1 MPATIGLMVLA
12 EPMISTLFQYKE
24 FSLQDV
30 HNSALSLR
38 AYAIGLIGYIAI
50 RVLVSGFTS
59 RQDIKT
65 PMIYGLWSMGLSL
78 VLDVLFVFPLAHA
91 GLALAT
97 SLGALVN
104 ALMLLVKL
112 YKDKIYCPVSGW
124 VGFFVRVF
132 LASIAMFVALYYS
145 VDVDWWQQW
154 QSTERVIQLLKWIV
168 IGLLIYS
175 VTLILTGL
183 RWHHLLEDYRI

>member
-1 MPATIGLMVLA
+1 
-12 EPMISTLFQYKE
+12 MISTLFQYKE

-30 HNSALSLR
+30 HNSVLSLR
-38 AYAIGLIGYIAI
+38 AYAVGLIGYIAI

-59 RQDIKT
+59 RQDMKT

-78 VLDVLFVFPLAHA
+78 VLDVLLVFPLAHA

-97 SLGALVN
+97 SLSALFN

-112 YKDKIYCPVSGW
+112 YKDKIYCPVFGW
-124 VGFFVRVF
+124 VVFFVRVF
-132 LASIAMFVALYYS
+132 LASTAMFLALYFW

-154 QSTERVIQLLKWIV
+154 HSTERVIHLLKWIV

-183 RWHHLLEDYRI
+183 RWHHLKDDYRI